1 MNEGNTAVDMNTQ
14 DNVTEISPNNVAS
27 NNVEEKKVK
36 RKRKPNPLV
45 EIKKEIKVL
54 KTSLAADENKYKMLQ
69 DAATQMETLEA
80 RIPETRERLEELTEK
95 AMELM
100 KADLGLD

>member
-1 MNEGNTAVDMNTQ
+1 MHHDNTAENLDPVA
-14 DNVTEISPNNVAS
+14 DNVTEIAS
-27 NNVEEKKVK
+27 NNVEEKKAK

-54 KTSLAADENKYKMLQ
+54 KTSLTADENKYKMLQ
-69 DAATQMETLEA
+69 DAATQMEELET
-80 RIPETRERLEELTEK
+80 RIPETKERLADLTEK